1 MVVYTCRSGL
11 ESGVAVANLRSVS
24 AFWVDVVDGTP
35 RLWTA
40 VFTASWVRCQSH
52 VDLDVRL
59 SRSDPIAV
67 EHSGL
72 GADDIAESAFRHL
85 LGSGERWRTVV
96 LRASWTYFTTITYSH
111 HLPQLTSA
119 ILYLEG
125 DAARGALRW
134 LGRADVLNTLTLICD
149 TSRMSGSFTLDVP
162 AWPRLSSL
170 TLCGLRDGTIRFL
183 ASLIKQC
190 SSVEHLRVDALV
202 DPVDEDVTVENVSV
216 ISMPALRTLRL
227 DNHTSFVLAVV
238 YAPRLQQLTLN
249 DMDDYRFAIVDLQ
262 AMLNRPG
269 APPRLE
275 ELRIARVDSG
285 LPSTSDALLQCL
297 SRLQW
302 LKVLD
307 IDDFSMYTQSFGCP
321 FLFDS
326 LTFRWGSPVIMPA
339 LSVFYY
345 RPSPSDAFRRFVASR
360 RWPRAAGS
368 VVAHAVTV
376 SERLWHQ
383 CGSRT
388 ESTTLRFRKLSV
400 TLVALQSHVF
410 EEGAKERG
418 PVQFPSIASD
428 PAIGNVDLGVNDN
441 FYTTDPSLEIGSTMA
456 ASNPIQEVTEGTA
469 ILHMQGSLD
478 DNSKLVDGSPVD
490 HPASADGTGQGTNV
504 ERSGEDIDAS
514 TAIDDTDAS
523 SHVQHTGNSIAATVF
538 DDAAA
543 RSFMNSVHVDKESER
558 YKAFRGDTVY
568 GWAHVSDWAYAHGCY
583 DNWYKITED
592 YSITHVGKFEP
603 EAYREYPK
611 IDTTLESMA
620 PAVDDMK
627 RVCVAL
633 GFAEGYDIVN
643 PSRVDPHQFIFGR
656 HPDNYQDTKDT
667 LMSQRD
673 TTRPVFCVTTGIL
686 RREFLSLDGELP
698 YTNAKKARRGVAI
711 APFESE
717 INRAFAFFNLAAKM
731 PSDESFGFP
740 CAEHGTILITTKPSS
755 TAARSSSGPNVI
767 RKQSGTTNKRFGVP
781 EFTDAIPV
789 LDGRDSSPWSTS
801 LTFAN
806 IKAMKTYDCDLV
818 ENQLVTAVYTVSSW
832 VAGQKE
838 PNLSFNLNA
847 VIVLS
852 DPIYVLRARAV
863 SALPVAPKME
873 MPATPT
879 KPARSGKV
887 SLKGSGQDDI
897 SKRAASDD
905 AEGESPS
912 KKTKYV
918 A

>member
-1 MVVYTCRSGL
+1 MSLFDSYYACVSHASVCSPSRDDVSAERRISLAQAATHSRDVEISLSAAISSLHVDRNAVAVELAKILALLSPVDRVPAEILSCILEMVVYTCRSRL

-40 VFTASWVRCQSH
+40 VFTASRVRCQSH

-67 EHSGL
+67 ELSGL

-216 ISMPALRTLRL
+216 ISMPALRTLKL

-285 LPSTSDALLQCL
+285 LPYTSDALLQCL

-345 RPSPSDAFRRFVASR
+345 RPSPSGMSVDMADAFRRFVASR

-376 SERLWHQ
+376 S
-383 CGSRT
+383 
-388 ESTTLRFRKLSV
+388 V
-400 TLVALQSHVF
+400 
-410 EEGAKERG
+410 
-418 PVQFPSIASD
+418 
-428 PAIGNVDLGVNDN
+428 
-441 FYTTDPSLEIGSTMA
+441 
-456 ASNPIQEVTEGTA
+456 
-469 ILHMQGSLD
+469 
-478 DNSKLVDGSPVD
+478 
-490 HPASADGTGQGTNV
+490 
-504 ERSGEDIDAS
+504 
-514 TAIDDTDAS
+514 
-523 SHVQHTGNSIAATVF
+523 
-538 DDAAA
+538 
-543 RSFMNSVHVDKESER
+543 
-558 YKAFRGDTVY
+558 
-568 GWAHVSDWAYAHGCY
+568 
-583 DNWYKITED
+583 
-592 YSITHVGKFEP
+592 
-603 EAYREYPK
+603 
-611 IDTTLESMA
+611 
-620 PAVDDMK
+620 
-627 RVCVAL
+627 
-633 GFAEGYDIVN
+633 
-643 PSRVDPHQFIFGR
+643 
-656 HPDNYQDTKDT
+656 
-667 LMSQRD
+667 
-673 TTRPVFCVTTGIL
+673 
-686 RREFLSLDGELP
+686 
-698 YTNAKKARRGVAI
+698 
-711 APFESE
+711 SE
-717 INRAFAFFNLAAKM
+717 I
-731 PSDESFGFP
+731 
-740 CAEHGTILITTKPSS
+740 
-755 TAARSSSGPNVI
+755 
-767 RKQSGTTNKRFGVP
+767 
-781 EFTDAIPV
+781 
-789 LDGRDSSPWSTS
+789 
-801 LTFAN
+801 
-806 IKAMKTYDCDLV
+806 
-818 ENQLVTAVYTVSSW
+818 
-832 VAGQKE
+832 
-838 PNLSFNLNA
+838 
-847 VIVLS
+847 
-852 DPIYVLRARAV
+852 
-863 SALPVAPKME
+863 
-873 MPATPT
+873 
-879 KPARSGKV
+879 
-887 SLKGSGQDDI
+887 
-897 SKRAASDD
+897 
-905 AEGESPS
+905 
-912 KKTKYV
+912 
-918 A
+918 